1 MLQEPDHPLR
11 PGAARHAR
19 RLAIAEAADKHGGV
33 LSRALLRSLGAHR
46 HVIRHAVASGRWRL
60 LGDQTVAVHTGP
72 VSETGD
78 RWRAVWETGLRI
90 AALDGA
96 TALQQAGM
104 TGFTTDGIHVSIP
117 HGSDPGLIHGV
128 QLHRVIRRVPGEVV
142 PSGIPRTRTA
152 VAAIRATHWAV
163 SNRQAALVLAM
174 PVQQRIVT
182 PSQLREAAFA
192 VRGRTRRAFIRQV
205 VADVVD
211 GAHSLGELDF
221 ARMCRLRGLPEPSRQ
236 VVRRGL
242 RGGIYLDA
250 GWEDIGLAVEIDGTG
265 HRVGLAVTDD
275 LLRQNAV
282 TIGGELI
289 LRMNLLGLRVAGH
302 AFMDQVF
309 RAHRDRSHR
318 RFGYWRAL

>member
-19 RLAIAEAADKHGGV
+19 RLAIAEAADEHGGV
-33 LSRALLRSLGAHR
+33 LSRALLRSLGADR

-60 LGDQTVAVHTGP
+60 LGDQTVVVHTGP

-104 TGFTTDGIHVSIP
+104 TGFTTDSIHVSIP

-142 PSGIPRTRTA
+142 PSGLPRTRPA
-152 VAAIRATHWAV
+152 VAAIRAAHWAV

-221 ARMCRLRGLPEPSRQ
+221 ARMCRLAGCRSRVARSSGVVCAAGSTSMPGGRTSAWPSRS
-236 VVRRGL
+236 
-242 RGGIYLDA
+242 
-250 GWEDIGLAVEIDGTG
+250 TG
-265 HRVGLAVTDD
+265 PATG
-275 LLRQNAV
+275 
-282 TIGGELI
+282 
-289 LRMNLLGLRVAGH
+289 
-302 AFMDQVF
+302 
-309 RAHRDRSHR
+309 RDSPSPMTCCGRTRSPSAASSSS
-318 RFGYWRAL
+318 G

>member
-1 MLQEPDHPLR
+1 M
-11 PGAARHAR
+11 
-19 RLAIAEAADKHGGV
+19 
-33 LSRALLRSLGAHR
+33 
-46 HVIRHAVASGRWRL
+46 
-60 LGDQTVAVHTGP
+60 
-72 VSETGD
+72 SETGD

-104 TGFTTDGIHVSIP
+104 TGFTTDSIHVSIP
-117 HGSDPGLIHGV
+117 HGSDPGPIHGV

-142 PSGIPRTRTA
+142 PSGIPRTRPA
-152 VAAIRATHWAV
+152 VAAIRAAHWAV

-174 PVQQRIVT
+174 LVQQRIVT

-242 RGGIYLDA
+242 RGRIYLDA
-250 GWEDIGLAVEIDGTG
+250 GWEDIGLWPSRSTG
-265 HRVGLAVTDD
+265 PATGWDSPSPMTCCGRT
-275 LLRQNAV
+275 
-282 TIGGELI
+282 
-289 LRMNLLGLRVAGH
+289 
-302 AFMDQVF
+302 
-309 RAHRDRSHR
+309 RSPSAASSSS
-318 RFGYWRAL
+318 G

>member
-1 MLQEPDHPLR
+1 VLQEPDHPLR
-11 PGAARHAR
+11 PGAARRAR
-19 RLAIAEAADKHGGV
+19 RLAIAEVAEEHGGV
-33 LSRALLRSLGAHR
+33 LSRALLRSLGADR
-46 HVIRHAVASGRWRL
+46 HVIHHAVASGRWRL

-78 RWRAVWETGLRI
+78 RWRAIWETGLRI

-96 TALQQAGM
+96 TALEQAGM
-104 TGFTTDGIHVSIP
+104 TGFTTDSIHVSIP
-117 HGSDPGLIHGV
+117 HGSDPGPIRGV
-128 QLHRVIRRVPGEVV
+128 QLHRVIRRVPGEAV
-142 PSGIPRTRTA
+142 PSGIPRTRPA
-152 VAAIRATHWAV
+152 VAAIRAAHWAV

-242 RGGIYLDA
+242 RGRVYLDA
-250 GWEDIGLAVEIDGTG
+250 GWEDIGLAVEIDGPPTG
-265 HRVGLAVTDD
+265 RGSPSPMTCCG
-275 LLRQNAV
+275 R
-282 TIGGELI
+282 T
-289 LRMNLLGLRVAGH
+289 
-302 AFMDQVF
+302 
-309 RAHRDRSHR
+309 RSPSAASSSS
-318 RFGYWRAL
+318 G